1 LDCQIDGVFLVDGV
15 KKMTGTCKIFFL
27 WLVMITSL
35 TGCGGGGAPGCRTL
49 IGCDVPPGV
58 GGLPAP
64 APEPDLKPEP
74 SPPSGGEPSS
84 VRQLARIADSYA
96 IYYGALDANSI
107 QALKQH
113 PLVIVHPHNGN
124 IVRSQIREIQNG
136 RDPNSA
142 DDYVVVLCYISIGE
156 DSRTFNL
163 TDAQLRADPR
173 FTGDGTGPSTDPR
186 GVNPATRSLVGVSA
200 TGKPTQGGFAS
211 WYLNDN
217 ANYNAT
223 ATRNVPDQNPSFLTR
238 YVNAG
243 DPRWYDVVN
252 NELADSPVPAGYPAT
267 PPGLKEMLTTTTGRG
282 LGCDGVFLDTMD
294 TAAPNAYAPS
304 LSNFEWTA
312 KGFTDFILRVR
323 QDYPDKVILQNR
335 GIFFFDPR
343 EPHYE
348 VSARGSVDLVLLES
362 YRMDSDPTRVVSDY
376 FTDNK
381 FNYAPKL
388 MAEANR
394 ADGFKVISLDY
405 VNGWGGDGVLPKPG
419 IDILTLTGGSS
430 TGLQELQTNIDEAL
444 SIGFRPYLTDAPVT
458 YINPFVERYANLVD
472 TLAPVWS
479 STHNVHAAWPATAP
493 EPRVG
498 IQKAVAAAGN
508 LSISWDVALDMNR
521 VKYVLYFQTTPF
533 DFATDPKL
541 TGATRVAL
549 TPSVGTGYAQ
559 TWDHPNPDL
568 ALQNLYPY
576 QQSLTGLAAGK
587 TYYLIIRAID
597 SVGNEDNNQV
607 VLSVVL

>member
-1 LDCQIDGVFLVDGV
+1 
-15 KKMTGTCKIFFL
+15 MANAYKIFFL
-27 WLVMITSL
+27 GLVVAASL
-35 TGCGGGGAPGCRTL
+35 VGCGGGGAPGCRTL
-49 IGCDVPPGV
+49 IGCEISEPPV
-58 GGLPAP
+58 GGEVP
-64 APEPDLKPEP
+64 APEAEPKPEP
-74 SPPSGGEPSS
+74 LPPPGGEPSS
-84 VRQLARIADSYA
+84 VRQLARFADSYA
-96 IYYGALDANSI
+96 IYYGALDADSI

-136 RDPNSA
+136 LDPDRA

-163 TDAQLRADPR
+163 TDEQMRADPR
-173 FTGDGTGPSTDPR
+173 FIGDGTGPSTDPR

-200 TGKPTQGGFAS
+200 TGKPTNGGFAS

-217 ANYNAT
+217 ASYNAT
-223 ATRNVPDQNPSFLTR
+223 APLNVPDQNPSFLTR
-238 YVNAG
+238 YVNPG

-294 TAAPNAYAPS
+294 TAAPNSYAPS

-312 KGFTDFILRVR
+312 KGFTDFIQRLRR
-323 QDYPDKVILQNR
+323 DYPDKVILQNR

-394 ADGFKVISLDY
+394 SDGFKVISLDY
-405 VNGWGGDGVLPKPG
+405 VNGWGGGGVLPKPG
-419 IDILTLTGGSS
+419 IDILTLTGGSN
-430 TGLQELQTNIDEAL
+430 TGLSELQTNIEEAL
-444 SIGFRPYLTDAPVT
+444 SIGFRPYVTDAPVT
-458 YINPFVERYANLVD
+458 YINPFVERHANLTD
-472 TLAPVWS
+472 TLPPVWS
-479 STHNVHAAWPATAP
+479 STYNVNAAWPASAP

-498 IQKAVAAAGN
+498 IQKVVTTSGN

-521 VKYVLYFQTTPF
+521 VRYALYYQTTPF

-541 TGATRVAL
+541 TGATRVVL
-549 TPSVGTGYAQ
+549 TPTVGAGYAQ
-559 TWDHPNPDL
+559 AWNQPNPDA
-568 ALQNLYPY
+568 ALQNLYPFN
-576 QQSLTGLAAGK
+576 QSLTGLVPGN
-587 TYYLIIRAID
+587 TYYLLIRAVD
-597 SVGNEDNNQV
+597 SAGNEDNNQV
-607 VLSVVL
+607 VLSATL